1 MRRAI
6 GIRKD
11 VGLAQLLS
19 FFSHFAPSRCQPS
32 SPNLLRRNISYQPHR
47 RFNAKAH
54 ILEPLKA
61 RKLEL
66 RPYQQESIDA
76 VLEYL
81 AKGEKRLGLSLATG
95 SGKTVIFS
103 HLIEQVPAPTPCA
116 TQTLILAHRR
126 ELVEQAAVHCRNLY
140 PDLFVEVEMGSQ
152 HASGLADITVASVQ
166 SITSGIRIQR
176 FDPARFKLVLVDEAH
191 HIVARGY
198 LDVLRHFQLYDTDK
212 LGPTALVG
220 VSATFSRHDGIK
232 LGAAI
237 DHIVAHKDYI
247 DLIEDKWLSDMI
259 LTTVRTSVDLTKVKS
274 SAGDFQTSELSKAV
288 NQEET
293 NTIIVRAWMEKA
305 MKSRKST
312 LVFCVDLAH
321 VSNLT
326 ATFRGHGIDAQF
338 VTSDTHTQVRKDR
351 LDAFKAGEFPVLLN
365 CGIFTEG
372 TDIPNIDCVIL
383 ARPTKSQ
390 NLLVQMIGRG
400 LRLYPGKENCHII
413 DMVTALDVGVVTTPT
428 LYGLE
433 PNELLELAD
442 AQQIKSIKERR
453 ELERE
458 REQNAIVAAKP
469 RSASALKSR
478 LLSFE
483 DFSVSDLMD
492 QSSDDF
498 HVRKISPFSWVCIG
512 ENHYILPNADGAFM
526 SINEDDAGNFQMS
539 YTAKLPAGSTSKSP
553 WARPRKIGKQ
563 ETLKGAVRA
572 ADTYAGKIFPFQFIS
587 KNAGW
592 RKSPA
597 SEGQIKFLNKS
608 RDESHQ
614 LEIGQISKG
623 DAADRITKIMRGAK
637 GQLTRLK
644 GEVKKAKRAAEARAK
659 RGAKSG
665 SLTVGPVA
673 AQER

>member
-1 MRRAI
+1 
-6 GIRKD
+6 
-11 VGLAQLLS
+11 
-19 FFSHFAPSRCQPS
+19 
-32 SPNLLRRNISYQPHR
+32 
-47 RFNAKAH
+47 
-54 ILEPLKA
+54 
-61 RKLEL
+61 
-66 RPYQQESIDA
+66 
-76 VLEYL
+76 
-81 AKGEKRLGLSLATG
+81 
-95 SGKTVIFS
+95 
-103 HLIEQVPAPTPCA
+103 
-116 TQTLILAHRR
+116 
-126 ELVEQAAVHCRNLY
+126 
-140 PDLFVEVEMGSQ
+140 
-152 HASGLADITVASVQ
+152 
-166 SITSGIRIQR
+166 
-176 FDPARFKLVLVDEAH
+176 
-191 HIVARGY
+191 
-198 LDVLRHFQLYDTDK
+198 
-212 LGPTALVG
+212 
-220 VSATFSRHDGIK
+220 
-232 LGAAI
+232 
-237 DHIVAHKDYI
+237 
-247 DLIEDKWLSDMI
+247 MI

-326 ATFRGHGIDAQF
+326 AAFREHGIDAQF

-351 LDAFKAGEFPVLLN
+351 LDAFKAREFPVLLN

-512 ENHYILPNADGAFM
+512 DNHYILPNADGAFM

-572 ADTYAGKIFPFQFIS
+572 ADTYAGRIFPVSVLIVDTPGRYDCLEATS
-587 KNAGW
+587 
-592 RKSPA
+592 S
-597 SEGQIKFLNKS
+597 FL
-608 RDESHQ
+608 Q
-614 LEIGQISKG
+614 Q
-623 DAADRITKIMRGAK
+623 
-637 GQLTRLK
+637 
-644 GEVKKAKRAAEARAK
+644 V
-659 RGAKSG
+659 
-665 SLTVGPVA
+665 
-673 AQER
+673 